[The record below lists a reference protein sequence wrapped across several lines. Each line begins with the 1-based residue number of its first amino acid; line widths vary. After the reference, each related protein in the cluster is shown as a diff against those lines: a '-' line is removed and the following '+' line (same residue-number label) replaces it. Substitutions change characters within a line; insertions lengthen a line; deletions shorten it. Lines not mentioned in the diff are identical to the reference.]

1 MSIVE
6 RLAALRHLMQQHQI
20 DYYFIPSSD
29 AHQNEYVPDAWQR
42 RAWFSDFTGSA
53 GDVLVGLQDAYL
65 WTDGRY
71 FLQAEQQLDMAHFT
85 LMRQQ
90 QGLAAP
96 IDQWLGKQKTAL
108 RVGVDPIVL
117 TMRQAQRM
125 QTALSVYGGGL
136 ISIEDN
142 LVDAIRSDVPEL
154 PCHPITVLAGETQG
168 ASAKEKI
175 ARLRQSLQGGGD
187 VWVDTALD
195 SIAWLFN
202 IRGCDIAYNPVVMAY
217 TLVTQED
224 AILFIELDKVDAIQK
239 QLLAEQGI
247 IIKAYD
253 DFASALRSL
262 SGTVCLDAGMASWW
276 VQQQLT
282 QADLHTQP
290 SPITLMKACKN
301 PVEIAG
307 MRQAHKQ
314 DAVAVIQFLSW
325 LEREWQGQTE
335 ISAAAKLA
343 SYRKAQPGEQGPS
356 FATISGYGEHGAIIH
371 YFVTPETDIP
381 LGNDNLYLVDSGG
394 QYTCG
399 TTDITRTVHLGEPT
413 AEHKKYYTLVLK
425 GHLAMRHLTFPHG
438 ASGVHID
445 MSARQFLWQHHV
457 DYAHGTGHGVGCYLC
472 VHEGPQRIS
481 PGLINQPL
489 QEHMIVSNEPGLYL
503 PGKFGIRIENL
514 CLIQKVAEQADSAS
528 QHGPFYQMD
537 DLTLVPYA
545 RDLLDF
551 DLLTAQEIEWID
563 AYHQRILETVLDDL
577 DADTQAWLQA
587 ACAPLH
593 S

>member
-53 GDVLVGLQDAYL
+53 GDLLVGLQDAYL

-71 FLQAEQQLDMAHFT
+71 FLQAEQQLDMSHFT

-96 IDQWLGKQKTAL
+96 IDQWLGEQKTAL
-108 RVGVDPIVL
+108 RVGVDPTVL
-117 TMRQAQRM
+117 TMQQAQRM
-125 QTALSVYGGGL
+125 QAALSAHGGDL
-136 ISIEDN
+136 VSIEEN
-142 LVDAIRSDVPEL
+142 LVDAMQSDLPAL
-154 PCHPITVLAGETQG
+154 PCHPITVLAGEQMG
-168 ASAKEKI
+168 ASAQEKI
-175 ARLRQSLQGGGD
+175 ARLRQSLQGRGD
-187 VWVDTALD
+187 AWVETALD
-195 SIAWLFN
+195 NIAWLFN
-202 IRGCDIAYNPVVMAY
+202 IRGQDIDYIPLAIAYA
-217 TLVTQED
+217 LVTHDQ
-224 AILFIELDKVDAIQK
+224 AILFIELDKVGATQ
-239 QLLAEQGI
+239 QQQLAEQGI
-247 IIKAYD
+247 TVKAYD
-253 DFASALRSL
+253 DFASTLQSL
-262 SGTVCLDAGMASWW
+262 SGTACLDAGVASWW
-276 VQQQLT
+276 VQQHVA
-282 QADLHTQP
+282 QAELHTQL
-290 SPITLMKACKN
+290 SPITSMKACKN

-307 MRQAHKQ
+307 MRQAHKR

-343 SYRKAQPGEQGPS
+343 SYRKAQPGERGPS
-356 FATISGYGEHGAIIH
+356 FSTISGYGKHGAIIH

-457 DYAHGTGHGVGCYLC
+457 DYGHGTGHGVGCYLC

-514 CLIQKVAEQADSAS
+514 CLIQKVAEQADSVS

-545 RDLLDF
+545 RNLLDF
-551 DLLTAQEIEWID
+551 DLLTAQEIAWVD
-563 AYHQRILETVLDDL
+563 AYHQQILYTVLDCL
-577 DADTQAWLQA
+577 DPEAQGWLKA
-587 ACAPLH
+587 TCAPL

>member
-6 RLAALRHLMQQHQI
+6 RLAALRHLMQQHHI
-20 DYYFIPSSD
+20 DYYLIPSSD

-53 GDVLVGLQDAYL
+53 GDVLIGLKDAYL

-71 FLQAEQQLDMAHFT
+71 FLQAEQQLDMSHFT

-96 IDQWLGKQKTAL
+96 IDQWLGEQKLAL
-108 RVGVDPIVL
+108 RVGVDPTVL

-125 QTALSVYGGGL
+125 QVALSANGGDL
-136 ISIEDN
+136 ISIEEN
-142 LVDAIRSDVPEL
+142 LVDAMQSDL
-154 PCHPITVLAGETQG
+154 PVLPRHPIAVLDSKQMG
-168 ASAKEKI
+168 ASAQEKI
-175 ARLRQSLQGGGD
+175 ARLRQSLKGQGD
-187 VWVDTALD
+187 AWVETALD
-195 SIAWLFN
+195 NIAWLFN
-202 IRGCDIAYNPVVMAY
+202 IRGQDIDYIPLTIAYA
-217 TLVTQED
+217 LVTQGQ
-224 AILFIELDKVDAIQK
+224 AVLFIKLDKIDATQ
-239 QLLAEQGI
+239 QQQLAEQGI
-247 IIKAYD
+247 TVKAYD
-253 DFASALRSL
+253 DFALALQSL
-262 SGTVCLDAGMASWW
+262 SGTVCLDAGVASWW
-276 VQQQLT
+276 VQQHVAQAELHVQL
-282 QADLHTQP
+282 
-290 SPITLMKACKN
+290 SPITSMKACKN

-438 ASGVHID
+438 VSGVHID

-457 DYAHGTGHGVGCYLC
+457 DYGHGTGHGVGCYLC

-503 PGKFGIRIENL
+503 SGKFGIRIENL

-528 QHGPFYQMD
+528 QHGPFYQME

-545 RDLLDF
+545 RNLLDLDLLN
-551 DLLTAQEIEWID
+551 AEEIGWID
-563 AYHQRILETVLDDL
+563 VYHQRILDTVLDCL
-577 DADTQAWLQA
+577 NSDAQTWLKA
-587 ACAPLH
+587 ACAPLN
-593 S
+593 